1 MRRAFVFQLSSNSTE
16 VQFEG
21 RIEHVD
27 SGTSTH
33 FHSIADA
40 VCFVRQ
46 VLTETESADD
56 SKADV
61 IGMEIDVDNERDA

>member
-27 SGTSTH
+27 SGTSAH

-40 VCFVRQ
+40 VCFVRR
-46 VLTETESADD
+46 VLADTESAEDPRTNHED
-56 SKADV
+56 GD
-61 IGMEIDVDNERDA
+61 RC